1 MKNNLRILR
10 NLIVSIVLV
19 AGHSKIFASS
29 GNAFFL
35 VSATVLPS
43 CVVTATPLAFGTYT
57 STADSLQTNTLSVT
71 CTVGTTYKVGLNA
84 GQGTGATTTNRKMT
98 GLTVTTS
105 TLNYSLYSN
114 SGRTT
119 NWGNQSSDSVS
130 GTGTGL
136 PQSLTVYGKIPSG
149 QNVAADTYND
159 TITVTVTY
167 P

>member
-1 MKNNLRILR
+1 MRNNLKVLR
-10 NLIVSIVLV
+10 NVIGFIILII
-19 AGHSKIFASS
+19 SS
-29 GNAFFL
+29 GNSFATANTTFL

-43 CVVTATPLAFGTYT
+43 CVIVATPLPFGTYV
-57 STADSLQTNTLSVT
+57 STADSLQTNTLTVT

-84 GQGTGATTTNRKMT
+84 GQGTGATTTTRKMT
-98 GLTVTTS
+98 GVVNTTS
-105 TLNYSLYSN
+105 TLNYNLYSN

-119 NWGNQSSDSVS
+119 NWGNQVSDSVA

-136 PQSLTVYGKIPSG
+136 PQTLTVYGKIPSG

-159 TITVTVTY
+159 TITATITY